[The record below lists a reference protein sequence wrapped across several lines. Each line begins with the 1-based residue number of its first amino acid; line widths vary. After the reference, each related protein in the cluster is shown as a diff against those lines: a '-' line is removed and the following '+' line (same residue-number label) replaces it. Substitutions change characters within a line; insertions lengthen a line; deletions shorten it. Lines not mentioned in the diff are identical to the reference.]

1 MCMNANVVYI
11 LVVLILT
18 WIYFQTRSL
27 KSNEDE
33 YFVLNKS
40 EGVFG
45 LSLSFYASGM
55 GLWILTS
62 PAEVAWY
69 GLGYDIYGYALSAA
83 TPFVLI
89 YIFGPKIADLL
100 PNGATLAQF
109 VETKYGNIA
118 QKIVSVVAVIYMG
131 AFLVAEFASIS
142 FVFESISSVRGVLV
156 SLLIAITTLAYLF
169 RHGFK
174 ASYFTDRIQSY
185 GIIFLLAIVLMIWFS
200 QNSISDIVSLA
211 NSGGLNSFE
220 TFSLKSALAVIIA
233 VTAAEVFSMG
243 YWQRTFS
250 AENSKVIKQAS
261 IYSGTGAFLTIL
273 ILGIGGAVGAGKGLE
288 VPALSFIDQLELNN
302 FTIMLLISLATL
314 LVTSSID
321 TLENAIASTIS
332 LDIIKKKSEEA
343 KLITLLVVG
352 IALIISNEVTSIFN
366 VFLVADLFAACLVF
380 PAFYRIKKSS
390 KDILLVVPFVGS
402 LISAYIFRY
411 VSINPQ
417 LNPGGVFIPTDLYG
431 LADLN
436 TFAVALL
443 SSMVITVVADK
454 VIKYN

>member
-1 MCMNANVVYI
+1 MNANVVYLI
-11 LVVLILT
+11 VVLILT

-27 KSNEDE
+27 KSNENE

-40 EGVFG
+40 EGVLS

-83 TPFVLI
+83 TPFILI

-100 PNGATLAQF
+100 PKGATLAQF

-118 QKIVSVVAVIYMG
+118 QKIVSIVAVIYMG
-131 AFLVAEFASIS
+131 AFLIAEFASIS
-142 FVFESISSVRGVLV
+142 FVFESISSVRGILI

-174 ASYFTDRIQSY
+174 ASYFTDRLQSY
-185 GIIFLLAIVLMIWFS
+185 GIILLLAIVLTIWLS
-200 QNSISDIVSLA
+200 QNSLSELVTYA
-211 NSGGLNSFE
+211 NAGGLGSFE

-250 AENSKVIKQAS
+250 AENSKAIKQAS
-261 IYSGTGAFLTIL
+261 IFSGIGAFLTIL
-273 ILGIGGAVGAGKGLE
+273 ILGIGGAVGAGKGIE
-288 VPALSFIDQLELNN
+288 SPALSFIEQLDLNN
-302 FTIMLLISLATL
+302 FTIILLVSLATL

-332 LDIIKKKSEEA
+332 LDILKKKSEEA
-343 KLITLLVVG
+343 KLITLLVVR
-352 IALIISNEVTSIFN
+352 ISLVISIEVTSIFN

-390 KDILLVVPFVGS
+390 KDILLIIPFVGS
-402 LISAYIFRY
+402 LISVYVYRY
-411 VSINPQ
+411 LFLDLQV
-417 LNPGGVFIPTDLYG
+417 NPGGVFIPTDLYG

-436 TFAVALL
+436 TFAIGLL
-443 SSMVITVVADK
+443 SSMVFTLVADK
-454 VIKYN
+454 AIK

>member
-1 MCMNANVVYI
+1 MNANIVYLI
-11 LVVLILT
+11 VVLILT

-27 KSNEDE
+27 KSSEDE

-40 EGVFG
+40 EGVLG

-83 TPFVLI
+83 TPFILI

-100 PNGATLAQF
+100 PKGATLAQF

-118 QKIVSVVAVIYMG
+118 QKIVSIVAVIYMG
-131 AFLVAEFASIS
+131 AFLIAEFASIS
-142 FVFESISSVRGVLV
+142 FVFESISSVRGILI

-174 ASYFTDRIQSY
+174 ASYFTDRLQSY
-185 GIIFLLAIVLMIWFS
+185 GIILLLAIVLTIWLS
-200 QNSISDIVSLA
+200 QNSLSELVTYA
-211 NSGGLNSFE
+211 NAGGLGSFE

-250 AENSKVIKQAS
+250 AENSKAIKQAS
-261 IYSGTGAFLTIL
+261 IFSGIGAFLTIL
-273 ILGIGGAVGAGKGLE
+273 ILGIGGAVGAGKGIE
-288 VPALSFIDQLELNN
+288 SPALSFIEQLDLNN
-302 FTIMLLISLATL
+302 FTIILLVSLATL

-332 LDIIKKKSEEA
+332 LDILKKKSEEA
-343 KLITLLVVG
+343 KLITLLVVCVS
-352 IALIISNEVTSIFN
+352 LVISIEVTSIFN

-390 KDILLVVPFVGS
+390 KDVLLIIPFVGS
-402 LISAYIFRY
+402 LISVYVYRY
-411 VSINPQ
+411 LFIDLQV
-417 LNPGGVFIPTDLYG
+417 NPGGVFIPTDLYG

-436 TFAVALL
+436 TFAIGLL
-443 SSMVITVVADK
+443 SSMVITLVADK
-454 VIKYN
+454 AIK

>member
-1 MCMNANVVYI
+1 MNANVVYLI
-11 LVVLILT
+11 VVLILT

-27 KSNEDE
+27 KSSEDE

-40 EGVFG
+40 EGVLG

-83 TPFVLI
+83 TPFLLI

-100 PNGATLAQF
+100 PKGATLAQF

-118 QKIVSVVAVIYMG
+118 QKIVSIVAVIYMG
-131 AFLVAEFASIS
+131 AFLIAEFASIS
-142 FVFESISSVRGVLV
+142 FVFESISSVRGILI

-174 ASYFTDRIQSY
+174 ASYFTDRLQSY
-185 GIIFLLAIVLMIWFS
+185 GIILLLAIVLTIWLS
-200 QNSISDIVSLA
+200 QNSLSELLTYA
-211 NSGGLNSFE
+211 NAGGLGSFE

-250 AENSKVIKQAS
+250 AENSKAIKQAS
-261 IYSGTGAFLTIL
+261 IFSGIGAFLTIL
-273 ILGIGGAVGAGKGLE
+273 ILGIGGAVGAGKGIE
-288 VPALSFIDQLELNN
+288 SPALSFIEQLDLNN
-302 FTIMLLISLATL
+302 FTIILLVSLATL

-332 LDIIKKKSEEA
+332 LDILKKKSEEA
-343 KLITLLVVG
+343 KLITLLVVC
-352 IALIISNEVTSIFN
+352 IALVISIEVTSIFN

-390 KDILLVVPFVGS
+390 KDILLIIPFVGS
-402 LISAYIFRY
+402 LISVYVYRY
-411 VSINPQ
+411 LFIDLQV
-417 LNPGGVFIPTDLYG
+417 NPGGVFIPTDLYG

-436 TFAVALL
+436 TFAIGLL
-443 SSMVITVVADK
+443 SSMVITLVADK
-454 VIKYN
+454 AIK

>member
-1 MCMNANVVYI
+1 MNANVIYLI
-11 LVVLILT
+11 VVLILT

-27 KSNEDE
+27 KSNENE

-40 EGVFG
+40 EGVLG

-83 TPFVLI
+83 TPFILI

-100 PNGATLAQF
+100 PKGATLAQF

-118 QKIVSVVAVIYMG
+118 QKIVSIVAVIYMG
-131 AFLVAEFASIS
+131 AFLIAEFASIS
-142 FVFESISSVRGVLV
+142 FVFESISSVRGILI

-174 ASYFTDRIQSY
+174 ASYFTDRLQSY
-185 GIIFLLAIVLMIWFS
+185 GIILLLAIVLTIWLS
-200 QNSISDIVSLA
+200 QNSLSELVTYA
-211 NSGGLNSFE
+211 NAGGLGSFE

-250 AENSKVIKQAS
+250 AENSKAIKQAS
-261 IYSGTGAFLTIL
+261 IFSGIGAFLTIL
-273 ILGIGGAVGAGKGLE
+273 ILGIGGAVGAGKGIE
-288 VPALSFIDQLELNN
+288 SPALSFIEQLDLNN
-302 FTIMLLISLATL
+302 FTIILLVSLATL

-332 LDIIKKKSEEA
+332 LDILKKKSEEA
-343 KLITLLVVG
+343 KLITLLVVC
-352 IALIISNEVTSIFN
+352 IALVISIEVTSIFN

-390 KDILLVVPFVGS
+390 KDILLIIPFVGS
-402 LISAYIFRY
+402 LISVYVYRY
-411 VSINPQ
+411 LFIDLQV
-417 LNPGGVFIPTDLYG
+417 NPGGVFIPTDLYG

-436 TFAVALL
+436 TFAIGLL
-443 SSMVITVVADK
+443 SSMVITLVADK
-454 VIKYN
+454 AIK

>member
-1 MCMNANVVYI
+1 MNANVVYLI
-11 LVVLILT
+11 VVLILT

-40 EGVFG
+40 EGVLG

-89 YIFGPKIADLL
+89 YIFGPKIVDLL

-109 VETKYGNIA
+109 VETRYGNIS
-118 QKIVSVVAVIYMG
+118 QKIVSLVAVIYMG
-131 AFLVAEFASIS
+131 AFLIAEFASIS

-185 GIIFLLAIVLMIWFS
+185 GIIFLLAIVLIIWLS

-211 NSGGLNSFE
+211 NTGGLNSFE
-220 TFSLKSALAVIIA
+220 SFSLKSALAVIIA

-250 AENSKVIKQAS
+250 AENSKAIKQAS
-261 IYSGTGAFLTIL
+261 IYSGAGAFLTIL

-302 FTIMLLISLATL
+302 FTILLLISLATL

-366 VFLVADLFAACLVF
+366 VFLVADLFASCLVF

-390 KDILLVVPFVGS
+390 KDVLLIVPFFVS
-402 LISAYIFRY
+402 LISVFTYRY
-411 VSINPQ
+411 LSVDSQ

-436 TFAVALL
+436 TFAIALL
-443 SSMVITVVADK
+443 SSIVITLVADK
-454 VIKYN
+454 VIK

>member
-1 MCMNANVVYI
+1 MNANVIYLI
-11 LVVLILT
+11 VVLILT

-27 KSNEDE
+27 KSSEDE

-40 EGVFG
+40 EGVLG

-100 PNGATLAQF
+100 PKGATLAQF

-118 QKIVSVVAVIYMG
+118 QKIVSIVAVIYMG
-131 AFLVAEFASIS
+131 AFLIAEFASIS
-142 FVFESISSVRGVLV
+142 FVFESISSVRGILI

-174 ASYFTDRIQSY
+174 ASYFTDRLQSY
-185 GIIFLLAIVLMIWFS
+185 GIILLLAIVLTIWLS
-200 QNSISDIVSLA
+200 QNSLSELVTYA
-211 NSGGLNSFE
+211 NAGGLSSFE

-250 AENSKVIKQAS
+250 AENSKAIKQAS
-261 IYSGTGAFLTIL
+261 IFSGIGAFLTIL
-273 ILGIGGAVGAGKGLE
+273 ILGIGGAVGAGKGIE
-288 VPALSFIDQLELNN
+288 SPALSFIEQLDLNN
-302 FTIMLLISLATL
+302 FTIILLVSLATL

-332 LDIIKKKSEEA
+332 LDILKKKSEEA
-343 KLITLLVVG
+343 KLITLLVVC
-352 IALIISNEVTSIFN
+352 IALVISIEVTSIFN

-390 KDILLVVPFVGS
+390 KDILLIIPFVGS
-402 LISAYIFRY
+402 LISVYVYRY
-411 VSINPQ
+411 LFIDLQV
-417 LNPGGVFIPTDLYG
+417 NPGGVFIPTDLYG

-436 TFAVALL
+436 TFAIGLL
-443 SSMVITVVADK
+443 SSMVITLVADK
-454 VIKYN
+454 AIK

>member
-1 MCMNANVVYI
+1 MNANVVYLI
-11 LVVLILT
+11 VVLILT

-40 EGVFG
+40 EGVLG

-83 TPFVLI
+83 TPFILI

-100 PNGATLAQF
+100 PKGATLAQF

-118 QKIVSVVAVIYMG
+118 QKIVSIVAVIYMG
-131 AFLVAEFASIS
+131 AFLIAEFASII
-142 FVFESISSVRGVLV
+142 FVFESISSVRGILI
-156 SLLIAITTLAYLF
+156 SLLIGITTLAYLF

-174 ASYFTDRIQSY
+174 ASYFTDRLQSF
-185 GIIFLLAIVLMIWFS
+185 GIILLLSIVFSIWFS
-200 QNSISDIVSLA
+200 QNNLSEILTYA
-211 NSGGLNSFE
+211 NAGGLNSFE

-250 AENSKVIKQAS
+250 AENSKAIKQAS
-261 IYSGTGAFLTIL
+261 IFSGIGAFLTIL
-273 ILGIGGAVGAGKGLE
+273 ILGIGGAVGAGKGIE
-288 VPALSFIDQLELNN
+288 SPGLSFIEQLDLNN
-302 FTIMLLISLATL
+302 FSIILLVSLATL

-332 LDIIKKKSEEA
+332 LDILKKKSEEA
-343 KLITLLVVG
+343 KLITLLVVCV
-352 IALIISNEVTSIFN
+352 ALVTSIEVTSIFN

-390 KDILLVVPFVGS
+390 KDIFLIVPFVGS
-402 LISAYIFRY
+402 LISVYLYRY
-411 VSINPQ
+411 LFIDLQV
-417 LNPGGVFIPTDLYG
+417 NPGGIFIPTDLYG

-436 TFAVALL
+436 TFAIGLL
-443 SSMVITVVADK
+443 SSMVITLVADK
-454 VIKYN
+454 AIK

>member
-1 MCMNANVVYI
+1 MNANIVYLI
-11 LVVLILT
+11 VVLILT

-27 KSNEDE
+27 KSSEDE

-40 EGVFG
+40 EGVLG

-83 TPFVLI
+83 TPFILI

-100 PNGATLAQF
+100 PKGATLAQF

-118 QKIVSVVAVIYMG
+118 QKIVSIVAVIYMG
-131 AFLVAEFASIS
+131 AFLIAEFASIS
-142 FVFESISSVRGVLV
+142 FVFESISSVRGILI

-174 ASYFTDRIQSY
+174 ASYFTDRLQSY
-185 GIIFLLAIVLMIWFS
+185 GIILLLAIVLTIWLS
-200 QNSISDIVSLA
+200 QNSLSDLVTYA
-211 NSGGLNSFE
+211 NTGGLSSFE

-250 AENSKVIKQAS
+250 AENSKAIKQAS
-261 IYSGTGAFLTIL
+261 IFSGIGAFLTIL
-273 ILGIGGAVGAGKGLE
+273 ILGIGGAVGAGKGIE
-288 VPALSFIDQLELNN
+288 SPALSFIEQLDLNN
-302 FTIMLLISLATL
+302 FTIILLVSLATL

-332 LDIIKKKSEEA
+332 LDILKKKSEEA
-343 KLITLLVVG
+343 KLITLLVVC
-352 IALIISNEVTSIFN
+352 ISLVISIEVTSIFN

-390 KDILLVVPFVGS
+390 KDILLIIPFVGS
-402 LISAYIFRY
+402 LISVYVYRY
-411 VSINPQ
+411 LFIDLQV
-417 LNPGGVFIPTDLYG
+417 NPGGVFIPTDLYG

-436 TFAVALL
+436 TFAIGLL
-443 SSMVITVVADK
+443 SSMVITLVADK
-454 VIKYN
+454 AIK

>member
-1 MCMNANVVYI
+1 MNANVVYFI
-11 LVVLILT
+11 IILILT
-18 WIYFQTRSL
+18 WIYFQTRNL

-40 EGVFG
+40 EGVLG

-89 YIFGPKIADLL
+89 YIFGPKIAELL

-109 VETKYGNIA
+109 VETKYGIIA
-118 QKIVSVVAVIYMG
+118 QKIVSVVAIIYMG
-131 AFLVAEFASIS
+131 AFLIAEFASIS

-156 SLLIAITTLAYLF
+156 SLLVAITTLAYLF

-200 QNSISDIVSLA
+200 QNSFSDIISLA
-211 NSGGLNSFE
+211 NSGGLNSFK

-261 IYSGTGAFLTIL
+261 IYSGAGAFLTIL
-273 ILGIGGAVGAGKGLE
+273 ILGVGGAVGAGKGLE

-302 FTIMLLISLATL
+302 FTLLLLISLATL

-402 LISAYIFRY
+402 LISAYIFRF
-411 VSINPQ
+411 VSIDPQ

-443 SSMVITVVADK
+443 SSMVITLVADK
-454 VIKYN
+454 VIK

>member
-1 MCMNANVVYI
+1 MNANVVYLTI
-11 LVVLILT
+11 IIILT
-18 WIYFQTRSL
+18 WIYFQTRNL

-33 YFVLNKS
+33 YFVLNNS
-40 EGVFG
+40 EGVLG

-89 YIFGPKIADLL
+89 YIFGPKIAELL

-109 VETKYGNIA
+109 VETKYGIIA

-131 AFLVAEFASIS
+131 AFLIAEFASIS

-200 QNSISDIVSLA
+200 QNSFSDIISLA

-288 VPALSFIDQLELNN
+288 IPALSFIDQLELNN
-302 FTIMLLISLATL
+302 FTILLLISLATL

-352 IALIISNEVTSIFN
+352 IALIISNEVISIFN

-411 VSINPQ
+411 ISIDPQ

-443 SSMVITVVADK
+443 SSMVITLVADK
-454 VIKYN
+454 VIK

>member
-1 MCMNANVVYI
+1 MNENVIYL
-11 LVVLILT
+11 LVISILT

-27 KSNEDE
+27 KSNENE

-40 EGVFG
+40 AGVLG

-83 TPFVLI
+83 TPFILI

-100 PNGATLAQF
+100 PKGATLAQF

-118 QKIVSVVAVIYMG
+118 QKIVSIVAVIYMG
-131 AFLVAEFASIS
+131 AFLIAEFASIS
-142 FVFESISSVRGVLV
+142 FVFESISSVRGILI

-174 ASYFTDRIQSY
+174 ASYFTDRLQSY
-185 GIIFLLAIVLMIWFS
+185 GIILLLAIVFTIWLS
-200 QNSISDIVSLA
+200 QNSLSEIITFA
-211 NSGGLNSFE
+211 NAGGLSSFE

-250 AENSKVIKQAS
+250 AENSKAIKQAS
-261 IYSGTGAFLTIL
+261 VFSGIGAFLTIL
-273 ILGIGGAVGAGKGLE
+273 LLGIGGAVGAGKGIE
-288 VPALSFIDQLELNN
+288 SPSLSFIEQLDLNN
-302 FTIMLLISLATL
+302 FTIILLVSLATL

-332 LDIIKKKSEEA
+332 LDILKKKSEEA
-343 KLITLLVVG
+343 KLITLLVVC
-352 IALIISNEVTSIFN
+352 IALVISIEVTSIFN

-390 KDILLVVPFVGS
+390 KDILLIIPFVGS
-402 LISAYIFRY
+402 LISVYVYRY
-411 VSINPQ
+411 LFIDTQV
-417 LNPGGVFIPTDLYG
+417 NPGGVFIPTDLYG

-436 TFAVALL
+436 TFAIGLL
-443 SSMVITVVADK
+443 SSMVITLVADK
-454 VIKYN
+454 VIK

>member
-1 MCMNANVVYI
+1 MNVNIVYLI
-11 LVVLILT
+11 VVLILT

-27 KSNEDE
+27 KSSEDE

-40 EGVFG
+40 EGVLG

-83 TPFVLI
+83 TPFILI

-100 PNGATLAQF
+100 PKGATLAQF
-109 VETKYGNIA
+109 VENKYGNIA
-118 QKIVSVVAVIYMG
+118 QKIVSIVAVMYMG
-131 AFLVAEFASIS
+131 AFLIAEFASIS
-142 FVFESISSVRGVLV
+142 FVFESISSVRGILI

-174 ASYFTDRIQSY
+174 ASYFTDRLQSY
-185 GIIFLLAIVLMIWFS
+185 GIILLLAIVVTIWFS
-200 QNSISDIVSLA
+200 QNSLSELVTYA
-211 NSGGLNSFE
+211 NAGGLSSFE

-250 AENSKVIKQAS
+250 AENSKAIKQAS
-261 IYSGTGAFLTIL
+261 IFSGIGAFLTIL
-273 ILGIGGAVGAGKGLE
+273 ILGIGGAVGAGKGIE
-288 VPALSFIDQLELNN
+288 SPALSFIEQLDLNN
-302 FTIMLLISLATL
+302 FTIILLVSLATL

-332 LDIIKKKSEEA
+332 LDILKKKSEEA
-343 KLITLLVVG
+343 KLITLLVVC
-352 IALIISNEVTSIFN
+352 IALVISIEVTSIFN

-390 KDILLVVPFVGS
+390 KDILLIVPFVGS
-402 LISAYIFRY
+402 LISVYVYRY
-411 VSINPQ
+411 LFIDLQV
-417 LNPGGVFIPTDLYG
+417 NPGGVFIPTDLYG

-436 TFAVALL
+436 TFAIGLL
-443 SSMVITVVADK
+443 SSMVITLVADK
-454 VIKYN
+454 AIK

>member
-1 MCMNANVVYI
+1 MNANVVYL

-40 EGVFG
+40 EGVLG

-69 GLGYDIYGYALSAA
+69 GLGFDIYGYALSAA

-100 PNGATLAQF
+100 PKGATLAQF

-118 QKIVSVVAVIYMG
+118 QKIVSIVAVIYMG
-131 AFLVAEFASIS
+131 AFLIAEFASIS
-142 FVFESISSVRGVLV
+142 FVFESISSVRGILI

-185 GIIFLLAIVLMIWFS
+185 GIILLLAIVLTIWLS
-200 QNSISDIVSLA
+200 QNSLSELVTYA
-211 NSGGLNSFE
+211 NAGGLSSFE

-250 AENSKVIKQAS
+250 AENSKAIKQAS
-261 IYSGTGAFLTIL
+261 IFSGIGAFLTIL
-273 ILGIGGAVGAGKGLE
+273 ILGIGGAVGAGKGIE
-288 VPALSFIDQLELNN
+288 SPALSFIEQLDLNN
-302 FTIMLLISLATL
+302 FTIILLVSLATL

-332 LDIIKKKSEEA
+332 LDILKRKSEEA
-343 KLITLLVVG
+343 KLMTLLVVC
-352 IALIISNEVTSIFN
+352 ISLVISIEVTSIFN

-390 KDILLVVPFVGS
+390 KDVMLIIPFIGS
-402 LISAYIFRY
+402 LISVYVYRY
-411 VSINPQ
+411 LFIDLQV
-417 LNPGGVFIPTDLYG
+417 NPGGVFIPTDLYG

-436 TFAVALL
+436 TFAIGLL
-443 SSMVITVVADK
+443 SSMVITLVADK
-454 VIKYN
+454 AIK

>member
-1 MCMNANVVYI
+1 MNENVIYL
-11 LVVLILT
+11 LVISILT

-27 KSNEDE
+27 KSNENE

-40 EGVFG
+40 AGVLG

-83 TPFVLI
+83 TPFILI

-100 PNGATLAQF
+100 PKGATLAQF
-109 VETKYGNIA
+109 VENKYGNIA
-118 QKIVSVVAVIYMG
+118 QKIVSIVAVIYMG
-131 AFLVAEFASIS
+131 AFLIAEFASIS
-142 FVFESISSVRGVLV
+142 FVFESISSVRGILI

-174 ASYFTDRIQSY
+174 ASYFTDRLQSY
-185 GIIFLLAIVLMIWFS
+185 GIILLLAIVFTIWLS
-200 QNSISDIVSLA
+200 QNSLSEIVTFA
-211 NSGGLNSFE
+211 NAGGLSSFE

-250 AENSKVIKQAS
+250 AENSKAIKQAS
-261 IYSGTGAFLTIL
+261 VFSGIGAFLTIL
-273 ILGIGGAVGAGKGLE
+273 LLGIGGAVGAGKGIE
-288 VPALSFIDQLELNN
+288 SPSLSFIEQLDLNN
-302 FTIMLLISLATL
+302 FTIILLVSLATL

-332 LDIIKKKSEEA
+332 LDILKKKSEEA
-343 KLITLLVVG
+343 KLITLLVVC
-352 IALIISNEVTSIFN
+352 IALVISIEVTSIFN

-390 KDILLVVPFVGS
+390 KDILLIIPFVGS
-402 LISAYIFRY
+402 LISVYVYRY
-411 VSINPQ
+411 LFIDAQV
-417 LNPGGVFIPTDLYG
+417 NPGGVFIPTDLYG

-436 TFAVALL
+436 TFAIGLL
-443 SSMVITVVADK
+443 SSMVITLVADK
-454 VIKYN
+454 VIK

>member
-1 MCMNANVVYI
+1 MNANVVYLI
-11 LVVLILT
+11 VVLILT

-27 KSNEDE
+27 KSNEHE

-40 EGVFG
+40 EGVLG

-55 GLWILTS
+55 GRWSLTS

-83 TPFVLI
+83 TPFILI

-118 QKIVSVVAVIYMG
+118 QKIVSIVAVIYMG
-131 AFLVAEFASIS
+131 AFLIAEFASIS
-142 FVFESISSVRGVLV
+142 FVFESISSVRGILI

-174 ASYFTDRIQSY
+174 ASYFTDRLQSY
-185 GIIFLLAIVLMIWFS
+185 GIILLLAIVLTIWLS
-200 QNSISDIVSLA
+200 QNSLSELVTYA
-211 NSGGLNSFE
+211 NAGGLGSFE
-220 TFSLKSALAVIIA
+220 TFSFKSALAVIIA

-250 AENSKVIKQAS
+250 AENSKAIKQAS
-261 IYSGTGAFLTIL
+261 IFSGIGAFLTIL
-273 ILGIGGAVGAGKGLE
+273 ILGIGGAVGAGKGIE
-288 VPALSFIDQLELNN
+288 SPALSFIEQLDLNN
-302 FTIMLLISLATL
+302 FTIILLVSLATL

-332 LDIIKKKSEEA
+332 LDILKKKSEEA
-343 KLITLLVVG
+343 KLITLLVVC
-352 IALIISNEVTSIFN
+352 ISLVISIEVTSIFN

-390 KDILLVVPFVGS
+390 KDILLIIPFVGS
-402 LISAYIFRY
+402 LISVYVYRY
-411 VSINPQ
+411 LFIDLQV
-417 LNPGGVFIPTDLYG
+417 NPGGVFIPTDLYG

-436 TFAVALL
+436 TFAIGLL
-443 SSMVITVVADK
+443 SSMVITLVADK
-454 VIKYN
+454 AIK

>member
-1 MCMNANVVYI
+1 MNANVIYLI
-11 LVVLILT
+11 VVLILT

-27 KSNEDE
+27 KSNENE

-40 EGVFG
+40 EGVLG

-83 TPFVLI
+83 TPFILI

-100 PNGATLAQF
+100 PKGATLAQF

-118 QKIVSVVAVIYMG
+118 QKIVSIVAVIYMG
-131 AFLVAEFASIS
+131 AFLIAEFASIS
-142 FVFESISSVRGVLV
+142 FVFESISSVRGILI

-174 ASYFTDRIQSY
+174 ASYFTDRLQSY
-185 GIIFLLAIVLMIWFS
+185 GIILLLAIVLTIWLS
-200 QNSISDIVSLA
+200 QNSLSELVTYA
-211 NSGGLNSFE
+211 NAGGLSSFE

-250 AENSKVIKQAS
+250 AENSKAIKQAS
-261 IYSGTGAFLTIL
+261 IFSGMGAFLTIL
-273 ILGIGGAVGAGKGLE
+273 LLGIGGAVGAGKGLE
-288 VPALSFIDQLELNN
+288 SPALSFIEQLNLNN
-302 FTIMLLISLATL
+302 FTIILLVSLATL

-332 LDIIKKKSEEA
+332 LDILKKKSEEA
-343 KLITLLVVG
+343 KLITLLIVC
-352 IALIISNEVTSIFN
+352 IALVISIEVTSIFN

-390 KDILLVVPFVGS
+390 KDILLIIPFVGS
-402 LISAYIFRY
+402 LISVYVYRY
-411 VSINPQ
+411 LFIDLQV
-417 LNPGGVFIPTDLYG
+417 NPGGVFIPTDLYG

-436 TFAVALL
+436 TFAIGLL
-443 SSMVITVVADK
+443 SSMVITLVADK
-454 VIKYN
+454 AIK

>member
-1 MCMNANVVYI
+1 MNANVIYLI
-11 LVVLILT
+11 VVLILT

-27 KSNEDE
+27 KSDEDE

-40 EGVFG
+40 EGVLG

-83 TPFVLI
+83 TPFILI

-100 PNGATLAQF
+100 PKGATLAQF

-118 QKIVSVVAVIYMG
+118 QKIVSIVAVIYMG
-131 AFLVAEFASIS
+131 AFLIAEFASIS
-142 FVFESISSVRGVLV
+142 FVFESISSVRGILI

-174 ASYFTDRIQSY
+174 ASYFTDRLQSY
-185 GIIFLLAIVLMIWFS
+185 GIILLLAIVLTIWLS
-200 QNSISDIVSLA
+200 QNSLSELVTYA
-211 NSGGLNSFE
+211 NAGGLGSFE

-250 AENSKVIKQAS
+250 AENSKAIKQAS
-261 IYSGTGAFLTIL
+261 IFSGIGAFLTIL
-273 ILGIGGAVGAGKGLE
+273 ILGIGGAVGAGKGIE
-288 VPALSFIDQLELNN
+288 SPALSFIEQLDLNN
-302 FTIMLLISLATL
+302 FTIILLVSLATL

-332 LDIIKKKSEEA
+332 LDILKKKSEEA
-343 KLITLLVVG
+343 KLITLLVVC
-352 IALIISNEVTSIFN
+352 ISLVISIEVTSIFN

-390 KDILLVVPFVGS
+390 KDILLIIPFVGS
-402 LISAYIFRY
+402 LISVYVYRY
-411 VSINPQ
+411 LFIDLQV
-417 LNPGGVFIPTDLYG
+417 NPGGVFIPTDLYG

-436 TFAVALL
+436 TFAIGLL
-443 SSMVITVVADK
+443 SSMVITLVADK
-454 VIKYN
+454 AIK

>member
-1 MCMNANVVYI
+1 MNANVVYLI
-11 LVVLILT
+11 VVLILT

-27 KSNEDE
+27 KSSEDE

-40 EGVFG
+40 EGVLG

-83 TPFVLI
+83 TPFILI

-100 PNGATLAQF
+100 PKGATLAQF

-118 QKIVSVVAVIYMG
+118 QKIVSIVAVIYMG
-131 AFLVAEFASIS
+131 AFLIAEFASIS
-142 FVFESISSVRGVLV
+142 FVFESISSVRGILI
-156 SLLIAITTLAYLF
+156 SLLIAVTTLAYLF

-174 ASYFTDRIQSY
+174 ASYFTDRLQSY
-185 GIIFLLAIVLMIWFS
+185 GIILLLAIVLTIWLS
-200 QNSISDIVSLA
+200 QNSLSELVTYA
-211 NSGGLNSFE
+211 NAGGLGSFE

-250 AENSKVIKQAS
+250 AENSKAIKQAS
-261 IYSGTGAFLTIL
+261 IFSGIGAFLTIL
-273 ILGIGGAVGAGKGLE
+273 ILGIGGAVGAGKGIE
-288 VPALSFIDQLELNN
+288 SPALSFIEQLDLNN
-302 FTIMLLISLATL
+302 FTIILLVSLATL

-332 LDIIKKKSEEA
+332 LDILKKKSEEA
-343 KLITLLVVG
+343 KLITLLVVC
-352 IALIISNEVTSIFN
+352 IALVISIEVTSIFN

-380 PAFYRIKKSS
+380 PAFYRIKQSS
-390 KDILLVVPFVGS
+390 KDILLITPFVGS
-402 LISAYIFRY
+402 LISVY
-411 VSINPQ
+411 VYRSLFIDLQ
-417 LNPGGVFIPTDLYG
+417 VNPGGVFIPTDLYG

-436 TFAVALL
+436 TFAIGLL
-443 SSMVITVVADK
+443 SSMVITLVADK
-454 VIKYN
+454 TIK

>member
-1 MCMNANVVYI
+1 MNANVVYLI
-11 LVVLILT
+11 VILILA

-27 KSNEDE
+27 KSNENE

-40 EGVFG
+40 EGVLG

-83 TPFVLI
+83 TPFILI

-100 PNGATLAQF
+100 PKGATLAQF

-118 QKIVSVVAVIYMG
+118 QKIVSIVAVIYMG
-131 AFLVAEFASIS
+131 AFLIAEFASII
-142 FVFESISSVRGVLV
+142 FVFESISSVRGILI
-156 SLLIAITTLAYLF
+156 SLLIGITTLAYLF

-174 ASYFTDRIQSY
+174 ASYFTDRLQSF
-185 GIIFLLAIVLMIWFS
+185 GIILLLSIVFSIWFS
-200 QNSISDIVSLA
+200 QNNLSEILTYA
-211 NSGGLNSFE
+211 NAGGLNSFE

-250 AENSKVIKQAS
+250 AENSKAIKQAS
-261 IYSGTGAFLTIL
+261 IFSGIGAFLTIL
-273 ILGIGGAVGAGKGLE
+273 ILGIGGAVGAGKGIE
-288 VPALSFIDQLELNN
+288 SPGLSFIEQLDLNN
-302 FTIMLLISLATL
+302 FSIILLVSLATL

-332 LDIIKKKSEEA
+332 LDILKKKSEEA
-343 KLITLLVVG
+343 KLITLLVVCV
-352 IALIISNEVTSIFN
+352 ALVTSIEVTSIFN

-390 KDILLVVPFVGS
+390 KDILLLIPFVGS
-402 LISAYIFRY
+402 LISVYVYRY
-411 VSINPQ
+411 LFIDLQV
-417 LNPGGVFIPTDLYG
+417 NPGGIFIPTDLYG

-436 TFAVALL
+436 TFAIGLL
-443 SSMVITVVADK
+443 SSMVITLVADK
-454 VIKYN
+454 AIK

>member
-1 MCMNANVVYI
+1 MNANLVYLI
-11 LVVLILT
+11 IILILT
-18 WIYFQTRSL
+18 WIYFQTRNL

-40 EGVFG
+40 EGVLG

-89 YIFGPKIADLL
+89 YIFGPKIAELL

-109 VETKYGNIA
+109 VETKYGIIA

-131 AFLVAEFASIS
+131 AFLIAEFASIS

-200 QNSISDIVSLA
+200 QNSFSDIISLA

-273 ILGIGGAVGAGKGLE
+273 ILGIGGAVGAGKGLG

-302 FTIMLLISLATL
+302 FTILLLISLATL

-411 VSINPQ
+411 VSIDPQ

-443 SSMVITVVADK
+443 SSMVITLVADK
-454 VIKYN
+454 VIK

>member
-1 MCMNANVVYI
+1 MNANVIYLI
-11 LVVLILT
+11 VVLILT

-40 EGVFG
+40 EGVLG

-83 TPFVLI
+83 TPFILI

-100 PNGATLAQF
+100 PKGATLAQF

-118 QKIVSVVAVIYMG
+118 QKIVSIVAVIYMG
-131 AFLVAEFASIS
+131 AFLIAEFASIS
-142 FVFESISSVRGVLV
+142 FVFESISSVRGILI

-174 ASYFTDRIQSY
+174 ASYFTDRLQSY
-185 GIIFLLAIVLMIWFS
+185 GIILLLAIVLTIWLS
-200 QNSISDIVSLA
+200 QNSLSELVTYA
-211 NSGGLNSFE
+211 NAGGLSSFE

-250 AENSKVIKQAS
+250 AENSKAIKQAS
-261 IYSGTGAFLTIL
+261 IFSGIGAFLTIL
-273 ILGIGGAVGAGKGLE
+273 ILGIGGAVGAGKGIE
-288 VPALSFIDQLELNN
+288 SPALSFIEQLDLNN
-302 FTIMLLISLATL
+302 FTIILLVSLATL

-332 LDIIKKKSEEA
+332 LDILKKKSEEA
-343 KLITLLVVG
+343 KLITLLVVC
-352 IALIISNEVTSIFN
+352 ISLVISIEVTSIFN

-390 KDILLVVPFVGS
+390 KDILLIIPFVGS
-402 LISAYIFRY
+402 LISVYVYRY
-411 VSINPQ
+411 LFLDLQV
-417 LNPGGVFIPTDLYG
+417 NPGGIFIPTDLYG

-436 TFAVALL
+436 TFAIGLL
-443 SSMVITVVADK
+443 SSMVITLVADK
-454 VIKYN
+454 AIK

>member
-1 MCMNANVVYI
+1 MNANVVYLI
-11 LVVLILT
+11 VVLILT

-27 KSNEDE
+27 KSNENE

-40 EGVFG
+40 EGVLG

-83 TPFVLI
+83 TPFILI

-100 PNGATLAQF
+100 PKGATLAQF

-118 QKIVSVVAVIYMG
+118 QKIVSIVAVIYMG
-131 AFLVAEFASIS
+131 AFLIAEFASIS
-142 FVFESISSVRGVLV
+142 FVFESISSVRGILI

-174 ASYFTDRIQSY
+174 ASYFTDRLQSY
-185 GIIFLLAIVLMIWFS
+185 GIILLLAIVLTIWLS
-200 QNSISDIVSLA
+200 QNSLSELVTYA
-211 NSGGLNSFE
+211 NAGGLSSFE

-250 AENSKVIKQAS
+250 AENSKAIKQAS
-261 IYSGTGAFLTIL
+261 IFSGIGAFLTIL
-273 ILGIGGAVGAGKGLE
+273 ILGIGGAVGAGKGIE
-288 VPALSFIDQLELNN
+288 SPALSFIEQLDLNN
-302 FTIMLLISLATL
+302 FTIILLVSLATL

-332 LDIIKKKSEEA
+332 LDILKKKSEEA
-343 KLITLLVVG
+343 KLITLLVVC
-352 IALIISNEVTSIFN
+352 IALVISIEVTSIFN

-390 KDILLVVPFVGS
+390 KDTLLIIPFVGS
-402 LISAYIFRY
+402 LISVYVYRY
-411 VSINPQ
+411 LFIDLQV
-417 LNPGGVFIPTDLYG
+417 NPGGIFIPTDLYG

-436 TFAVALL
+436 TFAIGLL
-443 SSMVITVVADK
+443 SSMVITLVADK
-454 VIKYN
+454 AIK

>member
-1 MCMNANVVYI
+1 MNANVVYFI
-11 LVVLILT
+11 IILILT
-18 WIYFQTRSL
+18 WIYFQTRNL

-40 EGVFG
+40 EGVLG

-89 YIFGPKIADLL
+89 YIFGPRIAELL

-131 AFLVAEFASIS
+131 AFLIAEFASIS

-200 QNSISDIVSLA
+200 QNSFSDIISLA

-250 AENSKVIKQAS
+250 AESSKVIKQAS

-302 FTIMLLISLATL
+302 FTILLLISLATL

-411 VSINPQ
+411 VSIDPQ

-443 SSMVITVVADK
+443 SSMVITLAADK
-454 VIKYN
+454 VIK

>member
-1 MCMNANVVYI
+1 MNANVIYLI
-11 LVVLILT
+11 VVLILT

-40 EGVFG
+40 EGVLG

-69 GLGYDIYGYALSAA
+69 GLGFDIYGYALSAA

-100 PNGATLAQF
+100 PKGATLAQF
-109 VETKYGNIA
+109 VENKYGNIA
-118 QKIVSVVAVIYMG
+118 QKIVSIVAVIYMG
-131 AFLVAEFASIS
+131 AFLIAEFASIS
-142 FVFESISSVRGVLV
+142 FVFESISSVRGILI

-174 ASYFTDRIQSY
+174 ASYFTDRLQSY
-185 GIIFLLAIVLMIWFS
+185 GIILLLAIVLTIWLS
-200 QNSISDIVSLA
+200 QNTLSELVTFA
-211 NSGGLNSFE
+211 NAGGLNSFE
-220 TFSLKSALAVIIA
+220 SFSFKSALAVIIA

-250 AENSKVIKQAS
+250 AENSKAIKQAS
-261 IYSGTGAFLTIL
+261 IFSGIGAFLTIL
-273 ILGIGGAVGAGKGLE
+273 ILGIGGAVGAGKGIE
-288 VPALSFIDQLELNN
+288 SPALSFIEQLDLNN
-302 FTIMLLISLATL
+302 FTIILLVSLATL

-332 LDIIKKKSEEA
+332 LDILKKKSEEA
-343 KLITLLVVG
+343 KLITLLVVC
-352 IALIISNEVTSIFN
+352 IALVISIEVTSIFN

-390 KDILLVVPFVGS
+390 KDILLIIPFVGS
-402 LISAYIFRY
+402 LISVYFYRHLFIDLE
-411 VSINPQ
+411 V
-417 LNPGGVFIPTDLYG
+417 NPGGIFIPTDLYG

-436 TFAVALL
+436 TFAIGLL
-443 SSMVITVVADK
+443 SSMVITLVADK
-454 VIKYN
+454 TIK

>member
-1 MCMNANVVYI
+1 MNANVIYLI
-11 LVVLILT
+11 VVLILT

-27 KSNEDE
+27 KSSEDE

-40 EGVFG
+40 EGVLG

-83 TPFVLI
+83 TPFLLI

-100 PNGATLAQF
+100 PKGATLAQF

-118 QKIVSVVAVIYMG
+118 QKIVSIVAVIYMG
-131 AFLVAEFASIS
+131 AFLIAEFASIS
-142 FVFESISSVRGVLV
+142 FVFESISSVRGILI

-174 ASYFTDRIQSY
+174 ASYFTDRLQSY
-185 GIIFLLAIVLMIWFS
+185 GIILLLAIVLTIWLS
-200 QNSISDIVSLA
+200 QNSLSELLTYA
-211 NSGGLNSFE
+211 NAGGLGSFE

-250 AENSKVIKQAS
+250 AENSKAIKQAS
-261 IYSGTGAFLTIL
+261 IFSGVGAFLTIL
-273 ILGIGGAVGAGKGLE
+273 ILGIGGAVGAGKGIE
-288 VPALSFIDQLELNN
+288 SPPLSFIEQLDLNN
-302 FTIMLLISLATL
+302 FTIILLVSLATL

-332 LDIIKKKSEEA
+332 LDILKKKSEEA
-343 KLITLLVVG
+343 KLITLLVVCVS
-352 IALIISNEVTSIFN
+352 LVISIEVTSIFN

-390 KDILLVVPFVGS
+390 KDILLIIPFVGS
-402 LISAYIFRY
+402 LISVYVYRY
-411 VSINPQ
+411 LFIDLQV
-417 LNPGGVFIPTDLYG
+417 NPGGVFIPTDLYG

-436 TFAVALL
+436 TFAIGLL
-443 SSMVITVVADK
+443 SSMVITLVADK
-454 VIKYN
+454 AIK

>member
-1 MCMNANVVYI
+1 MNENVIYLI
-11 LVVLILT
+11 IVLILT
-18 WIYFQTRSL
+18 WIYFQTRRL
-27 KSNEDE
+27 KSNENE

-40 EGVFG
+40 EGVLG

-83 TPFVLI
+83 TPFILI

-100 PNGATLAQF
+100 PKGATLAQF

-118 QKIVSVVAVIYMG
+118 QKIVSIVAVIYMG
-131 AFLVAEFASIS
+131 AFLIAEFASIS
-142 FVFESISSVRGVLV
+142 FVFESISSVRGILI

-174 ASYFTDRIQSY
+174 ASYFTDRLQSY
-185 GIIFLLAIVLMIWFS
+185 GIILLLAIVFTIWLS
-200 QNSISDIVSLA
+200 QNSLSEIVTFA
-211 NSGGLNSFE
+211 NAGGLSSFE

-250 AENSKVIKQAS
+250 AENSKAIKQAS
-261 IYSGTGAFLTIL
+261 VFSGIGAFLTIL
-273 ILGIGGAVGAGKGLE
+273 LLGIGGAVGAGKGIE
-288 VPALSFIDQLELNN
+288 SPSLSFIEQLDLNN
-302 FTIMLLISLATL
+302 FTIILLVSLATL

-332 LDIIKKKSEEA
+332 LDILKKKSEEA
-343 KLITLLVVG
+343 KLITLLVVC
-352 IALIISNEVTSIFN
+352 IALVISIEVTSIFN

-390 KDILLVVPFVGS
+390 KDILLIIPFVGS
-402 LISAYIFRY
+402 LISVYVYRY
-411 VSINPQ
+411 LFIDTQV
-417 LNPGGVFIPTDLYG
+417 NPGGVFIPTDLYG

-436 TFAVALL
+436 TFAIGLL
-443 SSMVITVVADK
+443 SSMVITLVADK
-454 VIKYN
+454 VIK

>member
-1 MCMNANVVYI
+1 MNANVVYLI
-11 LVVLILT
+11 VVLILT

-27 KSNEDE
+27 KSSEDE

-40 EGVFG
+40 EGVLG

-83 TPFVLI
+83 TPFLLI

-100 PNGATLAQF
+100 PKGATLAQF

-118 QKIVSVVAVIYMG
+118 QKIVSIVAVIYMG
-131 AFLVAEFASIS
+131 AFLIAEFASIS
-142 FVFESISSVRGVLV
+142 FVFESISSVRGILI

-174 ASYFTDRIQSY
+174 ASYFTDRLQSY
-185 GIIFLLAIVLMIWFS
+185 GIILLLAIVLTIWLS
-200 QNSISDIVSLA
+200 QNSLSELVTYA
-211 NSGGLNSFE
+211 NAGGLSTFE

-250 AENSKVIKQAS
+250 AENSKAIKQAS
-261 IYSGTGAFLTIL
+261 IFSGIGAFLTIL
-273 ILGIGGAVGAGKGLE
+273 ILGIGGAVGAGKGIE
-288 VPALSFIDQLELNN
+288 SPALSFIEQLDLNN
-302 FTIMLLISLATL
+302 FTIILLVSLATL

-332 LDIIKKKSEEA
+332 LDILKKKSEEA
-343 KLITLLVVG
+343 KLITLLVVC
-352 IALIISNEVTSIFN
+352 IALVISIEVTSIFN

-390 KDILLVVPFVGS
+390 KDILLIIPFVGS
-402 LISAYIFRY
+402 LISVYVYRY
-411 VSINPQ
+411 LFIDLQV
-417 LNPGGVFIPTDLYG
+417 NPGGVFIPTDLYG

-436 TFAVALL
+436 TFAIGLL
-443 SSMVITVVADK
+443 SSMVITLVADK
-454 VIKYN
+454 AIK